1 MPVYEPWAGEPDVLA
16 ETAEVGR
23 RAAAWIRSLPRPP
36 VPCPVSTWLAGALP
50 EAVETAM
57 GSLDPADCDRMGP
70 DGRLIQGTGGVDA
83 GTMSTL
89 SVVPC
94 VLSEAVWLTPD
105 QQVRLLAVAC
115 VVSGIVRLLA
125 DDPGT
130 DILHSLVTR
139 MCTTLDHC
147 GATVVHRSR

>member
-1 MPVYEPWAGEPDVLA
+1 M
-16 ETAEVGR
+16 
-23 RAAAWIRSLPRPP
+23 
-36 VPCPVSTWLAGALP
+36 
-50 EAVETAM
+50 ETAM

-70 DGRLIQGTGGVDA
+70 DGRLIEGTGGVDA
-83 GTMSTL
+83 ETMSIL

-105 QQVRLLAVAC
+105 QQVRLLAIAC

-130 DILHSLVTR
+130 EILHSLVAR

-147 GATVVHRSR
+147 GATVAHRGR